1 MSAVAIETLP
11 PARPRPIQWRRLLQ
25 ALAIL
30 WESRPEKVLDA
41 AFTVGD
47 ALGGMSDER
56 QLRRILATP
65 AGQRLLARRSSLPE
79 ALADHDAL
87 RAMPDGSLGREFLAF
102 CERHGLD
109 SRKLVEAQHRMSRD
123 HRDLDSVR
131 QWLGDR
137 LTVMHDL
144 WHVLVG
150 YDATH
155 AGESALMCFS
165 LPQRVNDRALPI
177 FVAMSL
183 LSRRIAPRNAWEAWR
198 RGRRA
203 VLLAA
208 QPFEEL
214 LPLPLAEVRRRL
226 GIAAPRVAHPARVS
240 EAMLIPDRE
249 RPTRTQ
255 PTECPA

>member
-11 PARPRPIQWRRLLQ
+11 PARPRPIQWRRLLR
-25 ALAIL
+25 ALATL

-65 AGQRLLARRSSLPE
+65 EGQRLLARRSSLPD

-87 RAMPDGSLGREFLAF
+87 RAMPEGSLGREFLAF
-102 CERHGLD
+102 CERHGLN

-123 HRDLDSVR
+123 YRDLDSVR

-137 LTVMHDL
+137 LTVTHDL

-177 FVAMSL
+177 FVVMSL

-203 VLLAA
+203 ALLAA
-208 QPFEEL
+208 QPFEDL
-214 LPLPLAEVRRRL
+214 LPLPLAQARERL
-226 GIAAPRVAHPARVS
+226 GIAPPRAAHPGAVS
-240 EAMLIPDRE
+240 EAMLIPVRE
-249 RPTRTQ
+249 
-255 PTECPA
+255 PAPRARAAEGRS